1 VNIQVSILKGSYRG
15 KPVSGVF
22 PLLQPF
28 KRGAKGGYITIE
40 NPNPEP
46 GTPPHQRVSVKESDF
61 KLLDASGQELA
72 PHIKVEVGGA
82 GKPMEVSNDFQQA
95 FTAAETEDEAL
106 ERIKS
111 TFAMLDKVTD
121 ACSRNLVRGLI
132 VSGPA
137 GCGKSF
143 GVEKQLQAAN
153 LLRIVAGKE
162 PLYEFVTGG
171 VSAIGL
177 YQKLYNN
184 RNKENVLVFDDC
196 DNVLKNEESIS
207 LFKGA
212 MNSGDKRR
220 IAWNKESRTLKSGD
234 MPDVFPFEG
243 SIIFLSNIDFD
254 ATAQKETQLA
264 DHMKA
269 IISRC
274 HYLDLE
280 IGSLRDQLL
289 LIKLRI
295 QEGMLEDYNFTD
307 EQKEA
312 ILDYMVKNGEYLR
325 EASLRMCKK
334 IADWVKVDPSGW
346 QDLAEA
352 TCLYRESKFKRL
364 AEKRALAR
372 EQGVVLRDV

>member
-1 VNIQVSILKGSYRG
+1 LNIQVSILKGSYRG
-15 KPVSGVF
+15 KPVHGVF

-40 NPNPEP
+40 NPDPEP
-46 GTPPHQRVSVKESDF
+46 GTPPHQRVSVKEGDF
-61 KLLDASGQELA
+61 KLLDAGGQELA
-72 PHIKVEVGGA
+72 AHIKVEVGGA
-82 GKPMEVSNDFQQA
+82 GKPMEVSNDFQKA
-95 FTAAETEDEAL
+95 FTDGETDEEAL

-111 TFAMLDKVTD
+111 TFAMLDKITD

-177 YQKLYNN
+177 YQKLYYN

-196 DNVLKNEESIS
+196 NKLLFDEESLS
-207 LFKGA
+207 LFMGA

-234 MPDVFPFEG
+234 IPDAFDFEG
-243 SIIFLSNIDFD
+243 SIVFLTNIDFD
-254 ATAQKETQLA
+254 GTAQKDTRIADQL
-264 DHMKA
+264 KA
-269 IISRC
+269 IVSRC

-289 LIKLRI
+289 LIKLRVD
-295 QEGMLEDYNFTD
+295 EGMLEDYNFTD

-312 ILDYMVKNGEYLR
+312 ILGYMVKNGEYLR

-334 IADWVKVDPSGW
+334 IADWVKVDPTEW

-352 TCLYRESKFKRL
+352 TCLYREAKFKRL

-372 EQGVVLRDV
+372 EQGLVLRDV